1 MSDSIDEI
9 LKELE
14 KEEATIT
21 IRSEMRRFSKPVT
34 LVLGLNPKVHNMK
47 NIARE
52 LKSKLLTGGTVKEGY
67 IMLQGDFRDR
77 AKEILVQLGFKES
90 SIEVH

>member
-1 MSDSIDEI
+1 MSDSIDEV

-34 LVLGLNPKVHNMK
+34 LVLGLNPKVHDMK
-47 NIARE
+47 SIAKE
-52 LKSKLLTGGTVKEGY
+52 LKSRLSTGGTVKEGY

-77 AKEILVQLGFKES
+77 VKEILVQLGFKES

>member
-1 MSDSIDEI
+1 MPDSIDEI

-14 KEEATIT
+14 KEGATIT

-34 LVLGLNPKVHNMK
+34 LVIGLNPKMHDLK
-47 NIARE
+47 SIARE
-52 LKSKLLTGGTVKEGY
+52 LKSRLSTVKEGH

-77 AKEILVQLGFKES
+77 ELKYLS
-90 SIEVH
+90 N

>member
-1 MSDSIDEI
+1 MPDSIDEI

-14 KEEATIT
+14 KEGATIT

-34 LVLGLNPKVHNMK
+34 LVIGLNPKMHDLK
-47 NIARE
+47 SIARE
-52 LKSKLLTGGTVKEGY
+52 LKSRLSTVKEGH

-77 AKEILVQLGFKES
+77 ERKYLS
-90 SIEVH
+90 N